1 MTIWTSQEAEK
12 ATGGRLTV
20 GWRATGVSIDT
31 RTIMPGDLFVAL
43 RDRRDGHD
51 FVTQAL
57 NSGAAAAL
65 VERRPEGVSGDAPL
79 LIVDD
84 VQTALEGLGVEARR
98 RCRAKVIA
106 VTGSAGKTSSKDMLR
121 LVLSFQGK
129 THAAERSYNNH
140 WGVPLTLARMPA
152 SADYAVIEIGMNQ
165 PGEIAPLSRMARPH
179 AAIITMI
186 APAHLAAFD
195 SLEDIAKEK
204 SSIFE
209 GLEPGGAAILN
220 ASSAEFE
227 TMHSIARQTSAQ
239 VVTFGSAAD
248 AQYRLVEDRFVE
260 SGTVARAL
268 VDGRTQFFRLAAL
281 GRHFAENALGVL
293 AAVAAVD
300 ADPVVAALD
309 LGRWMP
315 PDGRGVKHTVRLDEY
330 SEDATIDL
338 LDDAFNANPAS
349 LSASLNVLA
358 AARPGAAPSH
368 SRPGRRVAI
377 LGDMLELGR
386 GEADMHASFA
396 DHPSMDSVAVVHC
409 AGPLMRNL
417 HDALPPEKRGRWC
430 SSAESLADKAHAL
443 AGPGDV
449 VLVKGSKGSRISLVA
464 AAIKNLGDSRS
475 RSAKEAN

>member
-12 ATGGRLTV
+12 ATGGRSTV
-20 GWRATGVSIDT
+20 GWEATGISIDS

-43 RDRRDGHD
+43 KDKRDGHD
-51 FVTQAL
+51 YAAQAL
-57 NSGAAAAL
+57 SSGAAAAL
-65 VERRPEGVSGDAPL
+65 VERRPEGVSGNAPL

-84 VQTALEGLGVEARR
+84 VQTALEGLGVRARE

-106 VTGSAGKTSSKDMLR
+106 VTGSAGKTSSKEMLR
-121 LVLSFQGK
+121 RALSLQGK
-129 THAAERSYNNH
+129 THAAEKSYNNH

-152 SADYAVIEIGMNQ
+152 DADYAVIEVGMNQ
-165 PGEIAPLSRMARPH
+165 PGEIAPLSRMVRPH
-179 AAIITMI
+179 AAMITMI
-186 APAHLAAFD
+186 ASAHLAAFGN
-195 SLEDIAKEK
+195 LREIAEEK

-209 GLEPGGAAILN
+209 GLEPGGTAILN

-227 TMHSIARQTSAQ
+227 TMQSAARLASAQ
-239 VVTFGSAAD
+239 VVTFGSAVN
-248 AQYRLVEDRFVE
+248 AQYKLVETRFVE
-260 SGTVARAL
+260 NGTVARAL
-268 VDGRTQFFRLAAL
+268 IDGRTQFFRLAAL

-293 AAVAAVD
+293 ASVASVD

-309 LGRWMP
+309 LGRWIP
-315 PDGRGVKHTVRLDEY
+315 PDGRGVRHTVRLDKFG
-330 SEDATIDL
+330 EDLTIDL

-349 LSASLNVLA
+349 LSASLDVLA
-358 AARPGAAPSH
+358 AAEPGTTPSH

-377 LGDMLELGR
+377 LGDMLELGSK
-386 GEADMHASFA
+386 EADMHASFA
-396 DHPSMDSVAVVHC
+396 EHPSMDSVAVVHC

-430 SSAESLADKAHAL
+430 SDAELLADKAHAL

-464 AAIKNLGDSRS
+464 AAIKNLGDARS
-475 RSAKEAN
+475 RTAEEAN